1 MKKNVYIFM
10 KRVIS
15 LLLIIVMLGGIINER
30 KIEIS
35 AKNNYI
41 MKEYII
47 FSENEKSLNNALET
61 IDRDVNPNSEKLS
74 DNMTVAE
81 LSEKEALELNRDSDV
96 IVEEDYILEAN
107 RVKPG
112 SKSKRA
118 RYKKLEKTDKERK
131 GTSELEWNL
140 QAINADDVKADN
152 SEENKVKVAVLDSG
166 VDFIEGVNLV
176 KTVNFVE
183 DEDNISVWYQD
194 LTGHGTSIA
203 SVIAG
208 DGKNVVQGV
217 NPNVDLYSVKVL
229 DKNNRASMS
238 RIIRGIYWC
247 IDNDVNIINMSFG
260 TKSYSK
266 ALKQAVEDAYK
277 ANILMVAA
285 AGNNDSDVE
294 YPAAFKEVMA
304 VAATDTDSEI
314 SEFSN
319 TGEELDI
326 AAPGEKVRV
335 LGLFGF
341 NGVTHG
347 TSIAVP
353 HVVGVASLLWEK
365 NLSKSNEFI
374 RQLITHS
381 SKNIS
386 NTNDCGLL
394 DAGYA
399 LKIYDDFEKSFTEK
413 DFESKEHIPENSES
427 VETFNEVE
435 KDSSYVEG
443 RWEADSNE
451 NNPGHKELV
460 QEGAK
465 NQVTDA
471 TTLAILKAGAVYP
484 DRPDSG
490 MDGGTTDNPE
500 YHGGYKDYSGNAVNY
515 VACYEF
521 VTRIALKNGNASL
534 ITNYKTIYGLG
545 KDSYD
550 WIKTDFT
557 SKKVGWNT
565 WNTIFS
571 GIKVNGKAVADTNKN
586 RKYFTWGIALHILGD
601 TFAHRTYRK
610 SDKKAIVHS
619 NPNSSQ
625 ISGADDPNV
634 VKGRWVVAKAAI
646 KFSIESLLLNEYG
659 DFNEIERALRKQ
671 TETSNSQLFLKKRLA
686 RYMVSNGGAETSYVR
701 NANID

>member
-1 MKKNVYIFM
+1 MKKSMFIYV
-10 KRVIS
+10 KRVVS
-15 LLLIIVMLGGIINER
+15 LLLIIAILGGSINNRES
-30 KIEIS
+30 EIS
-35 AKNNYI
+35 AKSNHRI
-41 MKEYII
+41 KDYII
-47 FSENEKSLNNALET
+47 FAKNEKALNTALDT
-61 IDRDVNPNSEKLS
+61 IDRDVTQKSEVLS
-74 DNMTVAE
+74 DSMTVAE
-81 LSEKEALELNRDSDV
+81 LSEEEVLELNKDSNV
-96 IVEEDYILEAN
+96 VVEEDYVLEAN
-107 RVKPG
+107 KVKPG
-112 SKSKRA
+112 SKSKKA
-118 RYKKLEKTDKERK
+118 RYKKLEKANKERK
-131 GTSELEWNL
+131 NDVEAEWNL
-140 QAINADDVKADN
+140 QAINADDVEIDN
-152 SEENKVKVAVLDSG
+152 SEANKVKVAVLDSG

-208 DGKNVVQGV
+208 DGQNVVQGV
-217 NPNVDLYSVKVL
+217 NSNVDLYSVKVL
-229 DKNNRASMS
+229 DKDNKASIS

-260 TKSYSK
+260 TTSYSK
-266 ALKQAVEDAYK
+266 ALEKAVEDAYK

-285 AGNNDSDVE
+285 AGNHDSNVE
-294 YPAAFKEVMA
+294 YPAAFEKVMA
-304 VAATDTDSEI
+304 VAATDTKSEI
-314 SEFSN
+314 SDFSN
-319 TGEELDI
+319 VGEELDI

-365 NLSKSNEFI
+365 DLSKSNEFI
-374 RQLITHS
+374 RQLIAHS
-381 SKNIS
+381 SKDIS
-386 NTNDCGLL
+386 NTKACGLL

-399 LKIYDDFEKSFTEK
+399 LKFYDEFSKNFTESN
-413 DFESKEHIPENSES
+413 FERENPIPENSRHVKVFDEI
-427 VETFNEVE
+427 EG
-435 KDSSYVEG
+435 DSSYVEG
-443 RWEADSNE
+443 RWLTD
-451 NNPGHKELV
+451 GHQNLV
-460 QEGAK
+460 SEGANK
-465 NQVTDA
+465 QVTDA
-471 TTLAILKAGAVYP
+471 TALAILKAGAIYP

-490 MDGGTTDNPE
+490 MDGGTTDNPQ
-500 YHGGYKDYSGNAVNY
+500 YHGGYKDGVGDPVNY

-521 VTRIALKNGNASL
+521 VTRIALKNGDASL
-534 ITNYKTIYGLG
+534 ITNYKSIYGLG
-545 KDSYD
+545 KDNYD
-550 WIKTDFT
+550 WMRTDFT
-557 SKKVGWNT
+557 SKKVGWCT
-565 WNTIFS
+565 WSTIFS
-571 GIKVNGKAVADTNKN
+571 GIKVNGVSVADTNKN

-625 ISGADDPNV
+625 ILGADDPNV
-634 VKGRWVVAKAAI
+634 VRGRWVVAKYAI
-646 KFSIESLLLNEYG
+646 KSSIESLLINDYG
-659 DFNEIERALRKQ
+659 DFNEIEYALRRQ